1 VTHEERLA
9 GLDRCDLTNVIEL
22 ARKKLVVL
30 QDADKEEY
38 YVVSD
43 EWMNIGFFR
52 KTNLEGAIKL
62 MTDVLRGGVVK
73 ERGDYVQIQL
83 QRWYADEV
91 EDLDVS
97 KDTVKENDRD

>member
-1 VTHEERLA
+1 MTHEERLA
-9 GLDRCDLTNVIEL
+9 GLDSYDLTNVIEL
-22 ARKKLVVL
+22 ANKKLKVL
-30 QDADKEEY
+30 QEAEKEEY

-52 KTNLEGAIKL
+52 KNNLEGAIKL
-62 MTDVLRGGVVK
+62 MTEVLRGGVVK

-91 EDLDVS
+91 EDL
-97 KDTVKENDRD
+97 VKENDRD

>member
-9 GLDRCDLTNVIEL
+9 GLDRYDLTNVIEL
-22 ARKKLVVL
+22 AKKKLAVL

-43 EWMNIGFFR
+43 EWTNIGFFR
-52 KTNLEGAIKL
+52 KDNLEGAIKI
-62 MTDVLRGGVVK
+62 MTEVLRGGAVK

-91 EDLDVS
+91 EDL
-97 KDTVKENDRD
+97 VKGHE

>member
-1 VTHEERLA
+1 MTHEERLA
-9 GLDRCDLTNVIEL
+9 GLDRYDLANVIEL
-22 ARKKLVVL
+22 ANKKLKVL
-30 QDADKEEY
+30 QEAVKEEY

-52 KTNLEGAIKL
+52 KNNLEDAINLVTEVLRKGAI
-62 MTDVLRGGVVK
+62 K

-91 EDLDVS
+91 EDM
-97 KDTVKENDRD
+97 VKEHE